1 MTISSWPRLVIGTLA
16 LMVGNTTGMFAW
28 SIETCTGDSAG
39 SLWIGAIALA
49 GNVIGWALLGRRV
62 PSRLVLLVAFLP
74 ALAALSYTV
83 STIHLAVGYLA
94 HGTSACAVIKQTAE
108 FGQDGREPLFLAL
121 WLLTCISFWGGL
133 APVVLRAIRVHG
145 GNSNGD

>member
-1 MTISSWPRLVIGTLA
+1 MS
-16 LMVGNTTGMFAW
+16 
-28 SIETCTGDSAG
+28 SAG
-39 SLWIGAIALA
+39 PFSGGVCHPGWSCWSLFF
-49 GNVIGWALLGRRV
+49 RR
-62 PSRLVLLVAFLP
+62 S
-74 ALAALSYTV
+74 LSYTV

-94 HGTSACAVIKQTAE
+94 HGAGACAVIKQTAE

-121 WLLTCISFWGGL
+121 WMLTCISFWGGL